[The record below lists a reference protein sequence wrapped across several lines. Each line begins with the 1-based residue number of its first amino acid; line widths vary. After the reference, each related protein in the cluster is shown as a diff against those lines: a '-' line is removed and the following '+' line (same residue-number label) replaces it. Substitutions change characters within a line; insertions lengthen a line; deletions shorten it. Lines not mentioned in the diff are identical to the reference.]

1 MKKKVEMKPEYEEA
15 VKLESPLSIVKMDL
29 DQLESYVARL
39 DQFIKDPGLV
49 AIRICE
55 CCIQV
60 S

>member
-1 MKKKVEMKPEYEEA
+1 MGKMKMKAEYERS

-29 DQLESYVARL
+29 NQLEEYVARL
-39 DQFIKDPGLV
+39 DDFVKDPGMA

-55 CCIQV
+55 CCVQI